1 MENYRINTNYAK
13 SLFLLATDTE
23 KVDVV
28 YNDMRM
34 VRDVFSENHV
44 LNVVFANPVIKD
56 SKKMAIAND
65 LFGEKVDDLT
75 MLFIRFVVKKHR
87 VVNLKGIAL
96 SYMDL
101 YRESNNIVLSELRTA
116 IDVDEET
123 KEIIKQ
129 IVGDYTHCNV
139 ELNTITDNKM
149 LGGFCV
155 SFDNNLYDARLRTRI
170 AKLRKEFSK
179 NVYEK
184 GI

>member
-96 SYMDL
+96 SY
-101 YRESNNIVLSELRTA
+101 SELRTA
-116 IDVDEET
+116 IDVDVET

>member
-75 MLFIRFVVKKHR
+75 ML
-87 VVNLKGIAL
+87 
-96 SYMDL
+96 
-101 YRESNNIVLSELRTA
+101 
-116 IDVDEET
+116 
-123 KEIIKQ
+123 
-129 IVGDYTHCNV
+129 
-139 ELNTITDNKM
+139 
-149 LGGFCV
+149 
-155 SFDNNLYDARLRTRI
+155 
-170 AKLRKEFSK
+170 
-179 NVYEK
+179 
-184 GI
+184 